1 MNLHLSST
9 DDPLWTEALA
19 YSPCHLCQTFRMK
32 RNHIYLLLALI
43 GALIPY
49 FHFGP
54 WLLEHGLD
62 MRLFFRQVHA
72 NRVSEFFAADV
83 VVSAAVVLIFLIYE
97 RRKLH
102 GLWWVPLL
110 ALLIFGVSVS
120 LPVLLYLR
128 DGNTSANQVD
138 IQKIAP
144 VP

>member
-1 MNLHLSST
+1 MSDKNS
-9 DDPLWTEALA
+9 A
-19 YSPCHLCQTFRMK
+19 YHVCQTSGMK
-32 RNHIYLLLALI
+32 GKHIYLLLALL

-62 MRLFFRQVHA
+62 IRLFFDQVHA

-83 VVSAAVVLIFLIYE
+83 VVSAAVVLVFLIYQ
-97 RRKLH
+97 RRRLR
-102 GLWWVPLL
+102 GLWWVPVV

-128 DGNTSANQVD
+128 EGHASHPD
-138 IQKIAP
+138 
-144 VP
+144 

>member
-1 MNLHLSST
+1 
-9 DDPLWTEALA
+9 
-19 YSPCHLCQTFRMK
+19 MK
-32 RNHIYLLLALI
+32 REHMYLLLAVI

-62 MRLFFRQVHA
+62 MRLFFHEIHA

-83 VVSAAVVLIFLIYE
+83 VVSAAVVLAFMIYE
-97 RRKLH
+97 RKKLR
-102 GLWWVPLL
+102 GLWWVPVA

-128 DGNTSANQVD
+128 ECEFQARLNRGQQSR
-138 IQKIAP
+138 
-144 VP
+144 

>member
-1 MNLHLSST
+1 
-9 DDPLWTEALA
+9 
-19 YSPCHLCQTFRMK
+19 MK
-32 RNHIYLLLALI
+32 RKNIYLLLALV

-62 MRLFFRQVHA
+62 MRLFFHEVHA

-83 VVSAAVVLIFLIYE
+83 VVSAAVVVVFLIYE
-97 RRKLH
+97 RRRLRV
-102 GLWWVPLL
+102 LWWVPVL

-128 DGNTSANQVD
+128 EEY
-138 IQKIAP
+138 AP
-144 VP
+144 TAS